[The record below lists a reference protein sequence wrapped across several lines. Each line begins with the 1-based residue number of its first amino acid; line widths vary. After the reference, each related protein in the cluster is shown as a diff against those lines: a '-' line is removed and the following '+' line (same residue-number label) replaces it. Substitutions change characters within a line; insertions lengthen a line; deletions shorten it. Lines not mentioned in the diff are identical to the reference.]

1 MPSIPGLPLL
11 ALTRCK
17 ARLRFSLSQTSS
29 IRCSSIAGLSVAI
42 KRRSSGTV
50 CLVSGSCSSA
60 RIFAPR
66 FFQTTPHNV
75 AFALR
80 YPFSSTRMGRGLP
93 PPSCQTC
100 SAHNKRAQ
108 PAGCALLFASVN
120 WLVYKMPAVR
130 SMWRSPSRR
139 GTAPEKLNPAN
150 GPRFNQPIAQPEAFA
165 IRALAHRR
173 GPKPTN
179 RLSPYALRVMRGVL
193 LDEFLLVGRDL
204 IHDENRIGR
213 THRDTGATI
222 NAAFRVHIQLGRG
235 FERLFVLLGMDAVS

>member
-100 SAHNKRAQ
+100 
-108 PAGCALLFASVN
+108 CALLFASVN

-139 GTAPEKLNPAN
+139 RTAPEKLNPAN

-165 IRALAHRR
+165 VRALAHRR
-173 GPKPTN
+173 GPTPTN
-179 RLSPYALRVMRGVL
+179 RLSPYA
-193 LDEFLLVGRDL
+193 
-204 IHDENRIGR
+204 
-213 THRDTGATI
+213 
-222 NAAFRVHIQLGRG
+222 
-235 FERLFVLLGMDAVS
+235 